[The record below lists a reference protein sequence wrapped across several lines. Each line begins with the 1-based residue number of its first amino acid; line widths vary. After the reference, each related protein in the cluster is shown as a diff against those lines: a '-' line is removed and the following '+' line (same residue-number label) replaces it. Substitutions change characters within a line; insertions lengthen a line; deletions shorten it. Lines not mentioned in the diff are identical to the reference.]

1 MSAADKVT
9 LSRVFLAPAFF
20 LLYRYPLLGSLSTVI
35 LLWVLFAVI
44 ELSDLVDGQI
54 ARSSN
59 QVSDFGKL
67 FDPFADVLARVTYFI
82 CFAFDGIMPLWIFL
96 IILYR
101 EFSILFLRMML
112 SGRGIAMGARP
123 GGKLKAGLYMVAGLL
138 ALLYSSLRRLSLAD
152 SLQNPLSILVIVA
165 FVAAAT
171 LSVLSFIDYL
181 VQYRKLT
188 SALKSDKS

>member
-1 MSAADKVT
+1 MSNADKVT
-9 LSRVFLAPAFF
+9 LSRIFLAPIFF
-20 LLYRYPLLGSLSTVI
+20 IFYRYPLLGPLPTVL
-35 LLWVLFAVI
+35 LLWLLFVVI
-44 ELSDLVDGQI
+44 EVSDLVDGRL

-59 QVSDFGKL
+59 MVSDFGKL

-123 GGKLKAGLYMVAGLL
+123 GGKLKAGLYMISGLS
-138 ALLYSSLRRLSLAD
+138 ALLYSSLQRLSLAA
-152 SLQNPLSILVIVA
+152 PLHDPLKILVVIV
-165 FVAAAT
+165 FVAAAI
-171 LSVLSFIDYL
+171 LSVLSFADYL
-181 VQYRKLT
+181 IQYKKLI
-188 SALKSDKS
+188 SAANNHKS